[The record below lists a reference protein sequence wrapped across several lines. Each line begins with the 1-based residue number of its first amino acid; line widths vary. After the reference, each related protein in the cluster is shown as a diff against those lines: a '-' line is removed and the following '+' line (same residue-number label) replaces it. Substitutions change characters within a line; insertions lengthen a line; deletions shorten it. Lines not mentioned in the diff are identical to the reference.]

1 MKSIMHPCVIFLR
14 AYLVT
19 GQTYSRKVDIDSLS
33 SLARMQMHDD
43 VRMQIVPQKE
53 VDTSPAGSSAMPYKR
68 NPMRAERCCSL
79 ARHLVALMADPLQT
93 ASVQWLERTLDD
105 SANRRISLPESF
117 LTADIVLS
125 TLQNITEGL
134 VVYPKVIE
142 RHIRHELPFMAT
154 ENIIMAMV
162 KAGGNRQEA
171 AAVVKQEG
179 GDNDLLARV
188 QRDPYFIPILG
199 QLDALLDP
207 KTFIGRAPQQVC

>member
-1 MKSIMHPCVIFLR
+1 MC
-14 AYLVT
+14 
-19 GQTYSRKVDIDSLS
+19 
-33 SLARMQMHDD
+33 
-43 VRMQIVPQKE
+43 
-53 VDTSPAGSSAMPYKR
+53 
-68 NPMRAERCCSL
+68 
-79 ARHLVALMADPLQT
+79 
-93 ASVQWLERTLDD
+93 
-105 SANRRISLPESF
+105 RRISLPESF
-117 LTADIVLS
+117 LTADIILS

-162 KAGGNRQEA
+162 KAGGNRQVQGANTTDVQGIIPDVVNQGLCSARDDVLNRKLTFHLPTASLLQDCHEKIRVLSQEA

-188 QRDPYFIPILG
+188 QADAYFAPILG

-207 KTFIGRAPQQVC
+207 KTFIGRAPQQVQYEQFSFLC